1 MFFECLR
8 MSHRP
13 LKGRPFASGEL
24 LALAGLRKYQFN
36 NRMQDATALL
46 EEFFAVVPKL
56 DKPVVVWPLF
66 EQLLHAPLWLSG
78 FSNDAKPGP
87 VLEPHIL
94 TCGGVKDESSHRI
107 DHCCGHRDSTHGKV
121 VLVRNLRPVH
131 VPPLRLGRA
140 RRVTT
145 ILTTIAKRP

>member
-1 MFFECLR
+1 M
-8 MSHRP
+8 RP
-13 LKGRPFASGEL
+13 RSLKEL
-24 LALAGLRKYQFN
+24 
-36 NRMQDATALL
+36 
-46 EEFFAVVPKL
+46 FAVVPKL

-94 TCGGVKDESSHRI
+94 TCGGVKHESSHRI

-121 VLVRNLRPVH
+121 VLVRSQARSCPTSS
-131 VPPLRLGRA
+131 PGQA